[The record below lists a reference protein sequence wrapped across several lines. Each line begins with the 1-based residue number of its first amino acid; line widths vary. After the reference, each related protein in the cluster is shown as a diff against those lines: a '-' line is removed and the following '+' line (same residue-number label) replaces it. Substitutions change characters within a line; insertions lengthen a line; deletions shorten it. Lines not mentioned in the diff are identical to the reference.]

1 MDVEA
6 FLDHLKQHI
15 GINTTMETMKLL
27 LTLSLLISLCCLSQA
42 KEDKQNLSRLN
53 NACALDGDIKDTCQ
67 EIENDVDAEKKLVPD
82 MAAMVEKKKKERLS
96 WQDLDWPAYQALDL
110 TPEDKEQPIAR

>member
-1 MDVEA
+1 
-6 FLDHLKQHI
+6 
-15 GINTTMETMKLL
+15 METVKLP
-27 LTLSLLISLCCLSQA
+27 LTLFLLISPCRLSQVN
-42 KEDKQNLSRLN
+42 EDKQNIPSQD

-67 EIENDVDAEKKLVPD
+67 EIQNDIDSENEKKLVPK
-82 MAAMVEKKKKERLS
+82 MTTMVEKKEKERVS